1 MNKAFVAAAAAAVLV
16 FGVAGGAFA
25 ATLEENE
32 KKVFDEMSALVP
44 KDKVSSIDDLYAKW
58 QEVQEKKSQA
68 LIIDIR
74 THEEFDNGHLLA
86 SSNVDSGHAYQIVK
100 SIVDQNAEL
109 WVLCRTKHRAT
120 YFGGMLVKYGYTNVH
135 VVDGGIA
142 GWAEKGYPLVNE
154 YLGEIKV
161 TKYNKRLKE
170 EFMVREGH

>member
-1 MNKAFVAAAAAAVLV
+1 MKKAVATVAAALV
-16 FGVAGGAFA
+16 FCVAGGVFA

-32 KKVFDEMSALVP
+32 KKVFEEMSALVP
-44 KDKVSSIDDLYAKW
+44 KDKFSSIDDLFAKW
-58 QEVQEKKSQA
+58 KEVQDKKSQA

-74 THEEFDNGHLLA
+74 THEEFDNGHLLG

-100 SIVDQNAEL
+100 TIADPNTEL

-120 YFGGMLVKYGYTNVH
+120 YFGGMLYKYGYTNVH

-142 GWAEKGYPLVNE
+142 GWAEKGYPLYNE

-170 EFMVREGH
+170 EFMLREGH